1 MIVSYHK
8 YTTKKAS
15 FQREN
20 AFFLVFHSSNFCM
33 LFRARVG
40 NFDRHPFC
48 EKLHFGNMK
57 THTKSFNFI
66 DLFSG
71 CGGLSCGLEM
81 AGHRCLLG
89 VDASKEAIQSFAAN
103 HHEAAVYLGDIK
115 KLSEKKLKE
124 LLRGQKV
131 DMVVGGPPCQGF
143 STVGKGAVDDVR
155 NQLFKEFVR
164 IVKATEPK
172 VILFENVTGL
182 VAKKNQA
189 ILKKIFQQFEKLG
202 YNMDARV
209 LSAEE
214 YGVPE
219 KRRRTIIMGVRGGEC
234 QFPLVTHGPRVN
246 KKVKTVKEAFKN
258 LKASNGK
265 IYNHDV
271 TLAQIKK
278 VEDRERLKFIP
289 AGRGIRYEE
298 DEVEFLPKKLRFNV
312 EWNKLR
318 ENRFRQTRLQRL
330 PLNEPSPTILT
341 ARTSY
346 YHPIEARYL
355 TPREAAA
362 CQSFP
367 NDFIFHGSQTAIFRQ
382 IGNAVPPLLA
392 EALGQVIKNIE
403 FKKGKFKKKTSET
416 VVGKNAFHYHE
427 PTYL

>member
-1 MIVSYHK
+1 M
-8 YTTKKAS
+8 TKTLKKNSGS
-15 FQREN
+15 F
-20 AFFLVFHSSNFCM
+20 
-33 LFRARVG
+33 
-40 NFDRHPFC
+40 
-48 EKLHFGNMK
+48 
-57 THTKSFNFI
+57 TFI

-71 CGGLSCGLEM
+71 CGGLSCGLEL

-89 VDASKEAIQSFAAN
+89 VDADKDAIASFAAN

-115 KLSEKKLKE
+115 KLSEKKLIE

-143 STVGKGAVDDVR
+143 STVGRGEVEDER
-155 NQLFKEFVR
+155 NLLFKEFVR
-164 IVKATEPK
+164 IVKITNPK

-182 VAKKNQA
+182 VARKNLV
-189 ILKKIFQQFEKLG
+189 ILKKIFQYFEKLG

-214 YGVPE
+214 FGVPE
-219 KRRRTIIMGVRGGEC
+219 KRRRTIIMGVKEGEC
-234 QFPLVTHGPRVN
+234 LFPEVTHGVRAG
-246 KKVKTVKEAFKN
+246 KKVKTVSEAFKN
-258 LKASNGK
+258 LKAGNGK
-265 IYNHDV
+265 VYNHDKD
-271 TLAQIKK
+271 LAQIKNT
-278 VEDRERLKFIP
+278 EDRERLKFIP
-289 AGRGIRYEE
+289 AGKGIRYEA
-298 DEVEFLPKKLRFNV
+298 DEKNYLPKKLHYGV
-312 EWNKLR
+312 EWKKLR

-346 YHPIEARYL
+346 YHPKENRYL

-392 EALGQVIKNIE
+392 MALGVAIKKID
-403 FKKGKFKKKTSET
+403 FRKGNFKKKTTESL
-416 VVGKNAFHYHE
+416 VGKNAFHYHE